1 MIGYRHKT
9 QELEMTHYK
18 REFGEDFNLGFN
30 LADFPWLTDKSWHND
45 VSPSFTFKAGSQ
57 YLVLWVDY
65 EEPDSRE
72 LGQERYLVM
81 TAINEGTETDPEIY
95 TGEDSEVV
103 LATESPSE
111 LTAYLRQ
118 LASAH

>member
-30 LADFPWLTDKSWHND
+30 LTDFPWLKDKSWHND

-81 TAINEGTETDPEIY
+81 TAINEGTEADPEIY

>member
-1 MIGYRHKT
+1 MLGYRHKT
-9 QELEMTHYK
+9 QELKMALYK
-18 REFGEDFNLGFN
+18 REFGEEFNLGFD
-30 LADFPWLTDKSWHND
+30 LADFPWLKDKSWHND
-45 VSPSFTFKAGSQ
+45 VSPSFTFKAGTQ

-72 LGQERYLVM
+72 LEQERYLVM
-81 TAINEGTETDPEIY
+81 TAINEGTETEAEIY

-111 LTAYLRQ
+111 LITYLKQ
-118 LASAH
+118 LSSAH

>member
-1 MIGYRHKT
+1 MIGYQHKT
-9 QELEMTHYK
+9 QEFKMALYK
-18 REFGEDFNLGFN
+18 REFGEEFNLGFD
-30 LADFPWLTDKSWHND
+30 LADFPWLKDKSWHND
-45 VSPSFTFKAGSQ
+45 VSPSFTFKAGTQ

-72 LGQERYLVM
+72 LEQERYLVM
-81 TAINEGTETDPEIY
+81 TAFNEGTETEAEIY

-111 LTAYLRQ
+111 LTTYLKQ
-118 LASAH
+118 LSSAH